1 MLRAGLAN
9 SVRKQCRAA
18 GVVDTA
24 ANLWK
29 FYVNKCRNNLHLVLA
44 MSPSGDKLRLRCRS
58 FPGLISNCVID
69 WFFPWF
75 VKVRK
80 SIVLKCCG
88 AVPALDGLVSIREG
102 AGWFLCRI

>member
-69 WFFPWF
+69 WFFPWPAAA
-75 VKVRK
+75 RK
-80 SIVLKCCG
+80 SMFH
-88 AVPALDGLVSIREG
+88 AVDATRGHLTTSWVVS
-102 AGWFLCRI
+102 CRI